1 MKIESLVARLKRALA
16 PALAV
21 SVLLGFSFVAPA
33 KAAAG
38 GTPAPPDHNPPFSAI
53 NVLGDSL
60 SDTGRA
66 AAGMPPGVFAMFYPS
81 PPYAPG
87 RTSNGPL
94 WIEHLAPRLRLA
106 YDPLDNFS
114 WAGAN
119 TGTVN
124 VFPFLPST
132 GLRNQLQELLA
143 SSGGKLDRK
152 ALYVVFGG
160 SNDFFQFFATPPAD
174 PMVVIP
180 AGIMN
185 LVTVIVGLRS
195 AGAENIVVVDLP
207 DVGLTPRGL
216 AGGAQASAMA
226 SALSSAFN
234 NGLYQ
239 ALDSLPF
246 PVVRVGLFN
255 LLNEFRK
262 NPRKYG
268 IRNTRDQG
276 KNDPA
281 NADGYLFWDDIHPTM
296 RGHEL
301 IATEVYHA
309 LASAGKL
316 GQQKN

>member
-1 MKIESLVARLKRALA
+1 MKITSLVARLKRALT

-21 SVLLGFSFVAPA
+21 SVLLSFSFAA
-33 KAAAG
+33 SARAAADG
-38 GTPAPPDHNPPFSAI
+38 IPAQPDHNPPFSAI

-60 SDTGRA
+60 SDTGRVA
-66 AAGMPPGVFAMFYPS
+66 TIAPALFALFYPS

-87 RTSNGPL
+87 RVSNGPL
-94 WIEHLAPRLRLA
+94 WIEYFAPQVRLA
-106 YDPLDNFS
+106 YNPLDNFS

-124 VFPFLPST
+124 VFPALNGT
-132 GLRNQLQELLA
+132 GLVNQLGELL
-143 SSGGKLDRK
+143 SSGPLDRK

-160 SNDFFQFFATPPAD
+160 SNDFFQFFANPPAN
-174 PMVVIP
+174 PAVVIP
-180 AGIMN
+180 AGIQN
-185 LVTVIVGLRS
+185 LITIVIGLRT

-216 AGGAQASAMA
+216 AGGAQASANA
-226 SALSSAFN
+226 SALSTFFN
-234 NGLYQ
+234 TGLYQ

-262 NPRKYG
+262 NPSKYG
-268 IRNTRDQG
+268 LKNVTGQG
-276 KNDPA
+276 KLDPE
-281 NADGYLFWDDIHPTM
+281 NADRYLFWDDVHPTT
-296 RGHEL
+296 RGHQL

-309 LASAGKL
+309 LAIAGKL

>member
-1 MKIESLVARLKRALA
+1 MKTKSLVARLKRALN

-21 SVLLGFSFVAPA
+21 SVLLSFSLVASA

-38 GTPAPPDHNPPFSAI
+38 DIPAQPDHNPPFSAI

-66 AAGMPPGVFAMFYPS
+66 AAVMPGVFAFLYPS
-81 PPYAPG
+81 PPYAQG
-87 RTSNGPL
+87 RLSNGPL
-94 WIEHLAPRLRLA
+94 WIEYFAPQVRLA
-106 YDPLDNFS
+106 YAPLDNFS

-124 VFPFLPST
+124 VFPGLP
-132 GLRNQLQELLA
+132 GMKQQLAELLA
-143 SSGGKLDRK
+143 SSGGRLDK
-152 ALYVVFGG
+152 SALYVVFGG
-160 SNDFFQFFATPPAD
+160 SNDFFQFFVSPPAD
-174 PMVVIP
+174 PAVVIP
-180 AGIMN
+180 AGIFN
-185 LVTVIVGLRS
+185 LVTTVVALRS

-216 AGGAQASAMA
+216 AGGAQGSAIA
-226 SALSSAFN
+226 SALSIAFN

-239 ALDSLPF
+239 ALDLLPF

-262 NPRKYG
+262 NPSKYG
-268 IRNTRDQG
+268 IRNTKDQG

-281 NADGYLFWDDIHPTM
+281 NADGYLFWDDIHPTT
-296 RGHEL
+296 RGHQL